1 MQTLSNFPAT
11 RQAGLDLLSKFSP
24 QAGPDYARGRNF
36 DFGPNQPRFVSGL
49 SPFVRRRLVTEQELI
64 TEVLKQHSADAA
76 EKFIQEVFW
85 RSYWKGWLELRP
97 TVWQTYQTGLRGA
110 WNAIQTQDGLER
122 NWRTA
127 CMGNTGIDCFDA
139 WAKELSSTGYLHNHA
154 RMWFA
159 SIWIFTLRLPWE
171 LGADFFLR
179 HLLDGDP
186 ASNTL
191 GWRWVAG
198 LQTVG
203 KTYLARPDNIKKYTN
218 GRFTP
223 TGLATKAVPLT
234 GPENPPCGTL
244 APANPIDTALATG
257 LLIHDEDLDL
267 THINIKRLPFQAT
280 AILSSHSTITPL
292 KAADHVVQ
300 FAQGALCDTLGRLPA
315 ANSAPHTVKDVYD
328 LIAWAQTHGLKQIIT
343 CYAPVGPIADQL
355 TQARKLLA
363 EQGILLVTV
372 MAPYDRM
379 TWPHATRGFFRFK
392 DNITHFIAQISQRK

>member
-1 MQTLSNFPAT
+1 
-11 RQAGLDLLSKFSP
+11 
-24 QAGPDYARGRNF
+24 
-36 DFGPNQPRFVSGL
+36 
-49 SPFVRRRLVTEQELI
+49 
-64 TEVLKQHSADAA
+64 
-76 EKFIQEVFW
+76 
-85 RSYWKGWLELRP
+85 
-97 TVWQTYQTGLRGA
+97 
-110 WNAIQTQDGLER
+110 
-122 NWRTA
+122 
-127 CMGNTGIDCFDA
+127 
-139 WAKELSSTGYLHNHA
+139 
-154 RMWFA
+154 MWFA